1 MTTLWT
7 GLSTGALYALIA
19 IGYNIVL
26 LSSGVLNFA
35 FAAMVMVGTFI
46 AYWSAVTLGLP
57 VLVAVLIGAVVVG
70 LLAAA
75 EERLAVRR
83 LLAQHRHLTALIVTI
98 GVSILLEGLAQVI
111 WGREPLRVPG
121 LLPDNTITL
130 FGGSI
135 LPNDLLLIILV
146 LIIGLTLHFATTR
159 TIFGLAALATA
170 EDDGAAGAR
179 GIDVKRI
186 SLIAFTLAGV
196 LAGAVGAIVGVHTYA
211 TYDLGNSL
219 AILGIVA
226 IALGGSGNQLGGVL
240 GGFATGLIYTYA
252 ARYLDA
258 SWGEV
263 VVFAVLLFV
272 LLVRPTGLFQT
283 AARTERLV

>member
-75 EERLAVRR
+75 EERLALRR

-146 LIIGLTLHFATTR
+146 LIIGLALHFATTR

-240 GGFATGLIYTYA
+240 GGFATGLIYAYA

-263 VVFAVLLFV
+263 VVFAVLLLV